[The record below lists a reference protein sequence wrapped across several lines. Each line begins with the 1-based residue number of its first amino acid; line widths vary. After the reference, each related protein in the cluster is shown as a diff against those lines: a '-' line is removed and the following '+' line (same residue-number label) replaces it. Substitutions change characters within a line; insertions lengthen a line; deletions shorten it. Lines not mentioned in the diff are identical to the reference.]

1 MIYQRTWTNA
11 EKREKTITDFVVL
24 VVISLLSP
32 MLLIWAINGL
42 FPAAEIA
49 LTVKTWFC
57 AFVLI
62 ALAGGEAGK

>member
-1 MIYQRTWTNA
+1 MIYQNARTKSD
-11 EKREKTITDFVVL
+11 EKTKTITAFVVL
-24 VVISLLSP
+24 VVILLLSP

-62 ALAGGEAGK
+62 ALNGGAAGK

>member
-1 MIYQRTWTNA
+1 MIYQSTRTKA

-49 LTVKTWFC
+49 LSFKTWFC
-57 AFVLI
+57 ASVLI
-62 ALAGGEAGK
+62 ALAGGAAGR

>member
-1 MIYQRTWTNA
+1 MNYQNILTKA
-11 EKREKTITDFVVL
+11 EKREKTITDFVVF

-49 LTVKTWFC
+49 LTAKTWFC
-57 AFVLI
+57 ASVLI
-62 ALAGGEAGK
+62 ALAGGAAGK

>member
-1 MIYQRTWTNA
+1 MIYQNARTKSD
-11 EKREKTITDFVVL
+11 EKTKTITDFVVL

-62 ALAGGEAGK
+62 AFAGGAAGK